1 LNNGLKFNEVT
12 AITLL
17 SSMEVEAEHE
27 RFAVSDWLGNGAG
40 FLLLAIYLFMLK
52 EYHMLFTVYAE

>member
-1 LNNGLKFNEVT
+1 
-12 AITLL
+12 
-17 SSMEVEAEHE
+17 MEVEAEHE